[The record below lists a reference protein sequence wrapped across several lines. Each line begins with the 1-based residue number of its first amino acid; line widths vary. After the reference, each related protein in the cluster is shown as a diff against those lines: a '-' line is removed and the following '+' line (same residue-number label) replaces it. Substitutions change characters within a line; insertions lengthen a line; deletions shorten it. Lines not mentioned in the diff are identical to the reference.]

1 MKYAAKKGIDGLKLG
16 AYEPSLMA
24 ALIDEAIKQNLGT
37 TAHLG
42 QTGVARMNT
51 IDAARLGLGT
61 QTHFYG
67 LFESMYENNDI
78 QTWPMDMNYNNEQH
92 RFGQV
97 ARQWKL
103 VKPNGEKW
111 EALKDE
117 LISLDFTLDPTMTIY
132 SAGRDVMR
140 ARNADW
146 HEIYTLPSQWDFY
159 TPSRE
164 AH

>member
-1 MKYAAKKGIDGLKLG
+1 
-16 AYEPSLMA
+16 MA
-24 ALIDEAIKQNLGT
+24 ALIDEAKKHKLGT

-78 QTWPMDMNYNNEQH
+78 QPWPVDMNYSNEQH

-97 ARQWKL
+97 ARQVSQVQHL
-103 VKPNGEKW
+103 
-111 EALKDE
+111 L
-117 LISLDFTLDPTMTIY
+117 LLSLHVQAIIY
-132 SAGRDVMR
+132 KHIQFQVLFEHYQ
-140 ARNADW
+140 
-146 HEIYTLPSQWDFY
+146 HEHAYLQIQ
-159 TPSRE
+159 
-164 AH
+164 A